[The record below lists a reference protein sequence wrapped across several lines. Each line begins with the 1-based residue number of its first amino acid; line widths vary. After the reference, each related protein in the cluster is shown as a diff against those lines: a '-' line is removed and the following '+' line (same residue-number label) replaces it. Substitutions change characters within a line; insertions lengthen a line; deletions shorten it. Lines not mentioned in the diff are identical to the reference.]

1 MKSDSSDLQPDILD
15 TTEETKFNDLEQK
28 NKDMSLFEDFNYKT
42 PGKMLQTLHNL
53 KRVDSSDQET
63 FSIEKIIEHCGNK
76 V

>member
-15 TTEETKFNDLEQK
+15 TTEETKFNDFEQK
-28 NKDMSLFEDFNYKT
+28 NKDMSLFEDFNNKT

>member
-1 MKSDSSDLQPDILD
+1 
-15 TTEETKFNDLEQK
+15 
-28 NKDMSLFEDFNYKT
+28 MSLFEDFNQKT

-63 FSIEKIIEHCGNK
+63 FSIEKIIEDCGNK